1 MATSTLPQSGVAT
14 LLVVV
19 SRKFFV
25 CVLCEK
31 GRQKMM
37 GGQGRFKHAREMG
50 VGRCWMNIK
59 RQRQE
64 EDRSVIFG
72 LHLL

>member
-1 MATSTLPQSGVAT
+1 M
-14 LLVVV
+14 VV
-19 SRKFFV
+19 SRKFVV

-31 GRQKMM
+31 GWQKMM

-50 VGRCWMNIK
+50 VGRCWTNIK
-59 RQRQE
+59 RGVQRQK